1 MRKQTRVRLT
11 FIYSVLTLTVFWF
24 LSAALY
30 LWFQG
35 YIEKRY
41 LTQVRT
47 LYRATEGKVPLDS
60 QYDHVAIAAGR
71 ATLGQLRAIL
81 LILNGG
87 LILLI
92 PAASWY
98 LTGMTLDPVYKAYE
112 QQKQFVSDASHE
124 MRTPLSILSGE
135 MEITLKKNRSVT
147 EYRQMIRSS
156 KEEIDRLKSL
166 VENLLFFARDDHTM
180 MERSLL
186 QHIDVTDLINT
197 IISDFHQKITAK
209 RLTVDFRPGAGNL
222 VVYGSQSMI
231 RTLFANLID
240 NAIKYSPDGGHI
252 WISLTTT
259 DNLAAINIRD
269 NGMGIAPADQKH
281 IFDRFYRSDMSRS
294 KPKGFGLGLAI
305 TKSIVEM
312 HQGSIT
318 VKSAPNKGTSFT
330 VYLPAT

>member
-1 MRKQTRVRLT
+1 MRKRTRIRLT
-11 FIYSVLTLTVFWF
+11 FIYSVLTLSVFWF

-30 LWFQG
+30 FWFRGSLGDG
-35 YIEKRY
+35 YI
-41 LTQVRT
+41 TQVQQLHT
-47 LYRATEGKVPLDS
+47 PAPGETTFLSIHGPVL
-60 QYDHVAIAAGR
+60 AIAGKLA
-71 ATLGQLRAIL
+71 LNELRTIL

-87 LILLI
+87 LLLLI

-98 LTGMTLDPVYKAYE
+98 LTGMTLDPVYRAYE

-135 MEITLKKNRSVT
+135 MEITLKKNRTAT
-147 EYRQMIRSS
+147 EYQQILSRS

-166 VENLLFFARDDHTM
+166 VENLLFFARDDHTL
-180 MERSLL
+180 MERSLM

-197 IISDFHQKITAK
+197 IISEYHQKLTQK
-209 RLTVDFRPGAGNL
+209 QLTVDFRPGSDPM

-240 NAIKYSPDGGHI
+240 NAIKYSPDKGRI
-252 WISLTTT
+252 WITLTTT
-259 DNLAAINIRD
+259 GNYATINIKD
-269 NGMGIAPADQKH
+269 NGMGITANEQKH
-281 IFDRFYRSDMSRS
+281 IFDRFYRADMSRS

-318 VKSAPNKGTSFT
+318 LKSAPNKGTSFT
-330 VYLPAT
+330 VSLPVT